1 MLSLRVKSRVT
12 KKYTI
17 YIPKAIAEAV
27 GLREK
32 SEVIISVENGRIV
45 IEPIPDPFEL
55 ALKSRKYARISFE
68 ELEKISEKIQD
79 EIFGED

>member
-1 MLSLRVKSRVT
+1 MSLRVKSRVT

>member
-1 MLSLRVKSRVT
+1 MSLRVKSRVT

-79 EIFGED
+79 EIFGKD

>member
-79 EIFGED
+79 EIFEED

>member
-1 MLSLRVKSRVT
+1 LSLRVKSRVT

-79 EIFGED
+79 EIFEED